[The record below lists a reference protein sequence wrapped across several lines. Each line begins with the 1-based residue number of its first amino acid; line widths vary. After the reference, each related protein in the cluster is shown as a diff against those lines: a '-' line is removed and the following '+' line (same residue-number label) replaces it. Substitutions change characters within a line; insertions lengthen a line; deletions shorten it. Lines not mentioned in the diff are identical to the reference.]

1 MGTLYKELEKE
12 RNASVIAVNQA
23 MAMIT
28 RLQEEK
34 AALYVEALQCLRI
47 MEEQAEY
54 DGEALQ
60 DASDLLTEKEK
71 HIQDIEFELE
81 SFRSQLGDV
90 SISNTFIKPRPEYD
104 AGELLSA

>member
-1 MGTLYKELEKE
+1 MGKFYKELEEE
-12 RNASVIAVNQA
+12 RNASAIAVNQA

-34 AALYVEALQCLRI
+34 AALYMEALQCLR
-47 MEEQAEY
+47 MMKEQVEY

-60 DASDLLTEKEK
+60 NASDLLTEKEK

-81 SFRSQLGDV
+81 SYRS
-90 SISNTFIKPRPEYD
+90 
-104 AGELLSA
+104 